1 MALRALLFSKNP
13 ETASS
18 LASVLAEAGIRAEVS
33 ADIFTALDKG
43 TKQAFSCVIV
53 DWAEQ
58 PEAGFLL
65 KRARE
70 SEPNR
75 RAVVIAI
82 VDHEPTPDQ
91 VREQRLDHLIYR
103 PISADEA
110 RSVLGKARQQ
120 MLVQS
125 NVYAPEV
132 RPTGTGENS
141 ASPDEEQAD
150 PNLLG
155 VADELPDQHE
165 GGREAVAPK
174 SESVERADT
183 EEVPVEEPAFQFARP
198 RRFDR
203 YFHPVAAVAL
213 LIAALV
219 LFARSREA
227 FSYLAHTPE
236 GAAHVLRESI
246 SELFFSGRSGAV
258 PVGSAATDAQQDAYY
273 RRRPTSSASQLTT
286 VGVVNGEVTIPDSL
300 QRLRRAGDFPLPTPQ
315 LVRSEAAAPVR
326 VYNRVPDSIRSSPPI
341 ATPIIVAVT
350 PAQIMPV
357 STPPPPLPQVSEP
370 VSVSEE
376 IMRALAIQTPAP
388 AYPADA
394 LAQKLQGP
402 VVLQALIGRDG
413 TVQDLKLVHGYFL
426 LGKAAIATVKH
437 WRFQPYNFNG
447 HPAAAQTTLT
457 VNFVHP
463 GM

>member
-1 MALRALLFSKNP
+1 
-13 ETASS
+13 
-18 LASVLAEAGIRAEVS
+18 V
-33 ADIFTALDKG
+33 
-43 TKQAFSCVIV
+43 
-53 DWAEQ
+53 
-58 PEAGFLL
+58 
-65 KRARE
+65 
-70 SEPNR
+70 
-75 RAVVIAI
+75 
-82 VDHEPTPDQ
+82 
-91 VREQRLDHLIYR
+91 
-103 PISADEA
+103 
-110 RSVLGKARQQ
+110 
-120 MLVQS
+120 
-125 NVYAPEV
+125 
-132 RPTGTGENS
+132 
-141 ASPDEEQAD
+141 
-150 PNLLG
+150 
-155 VADELPDQHE
+155 
-165 GGREAVAPK
+165 
-174 SESVERADT
+174 
-183 EEVPVEEPAFQFARP
+183 
-198 RRFDR
+198 
-203 YFHPVAAVAL
+203 AVAL

-219 LFARSREA
+219 IVFHSRQA

-273 RRRPTSSASQLTT
+273 RRRPSSSAQQTT
-286 VGVVNGEVTIPDSL
+286 VGVVNGEVTIPDSF
-300 QRLRRAGDFPLPTPQ
+300 QRLRRAVDFPLPTPQ
-315 LVRSEAAAPVR
+315 LERSEPPAPVR
-326 VYNRVPDSIRSSPPI
+326 TYNRVPDSIKNSPPI
-341 ATPIIVAVT
+341 ATPIVVAVT

-402 VVLQALIGRDG
+402 VVLQAVIGRDG
-413 TVQDLKLVHGYFL
+413 TVQDLKLVRGYFL

-457 VNFVHP
+457 VNFAHP